1 MAFRIR
7 LARTTDVE
15 EILVLE
21 GSVAEAPH
29 WPREEYAAMLERATA
44 ETVRRCLLVAER
56 AEQDAV
62 RGVVGF
68 AVGKVI
74 GVGKDSFG
82 ELESVV
88 VAEDARRLGAGRSLC
103 EGVLEW
109 CKEEGAGGVELEVRS
124 RNDSARR
131 LYCGL
136 GFVEEGLRRGYYRAP
151 EDDAVLMRIG
161 FPRVTE
167 VDPRD

>member
-1 MAFRIR
+1 VEFRTR
-7 LARTTDVE
+7 QARATDVE
-15 EILVLE
+15 EIVVLE
-21 GSVAEAPH
+21 GGVAEAPH
-29 WPREEYAAMLERATA
+29 RPREEYAAILVSTEAA
-44 ETVRRCLLVAER
+44 AVRRCLLVAER
-56 AEQDAV
+56 MERNAA

-74 GVGKDSFG
+74 GMGPDSFG

-88 VAEDARRLGAGRSLC
+88 VAADARRLGAGRSLC

-109 CKEEGAGGVELEVRS
+109 CKEEGAAGVELEVRS

-151 EDDAVLMRIG
+151 ADDAVLMRIEFRG
-161 FPRVTE
+161 
-167 VDPRD
+167 